1 MAPLRA
7 RFVTVEAVETVLPL
21 SCAVEVAVGVCE
33 PLNFMLAELAPP
45 TLGARVDAAGCGDF
59 ETAVELPFEMDF
71 EVDFEV
77 GFEVDIEVD
86 IEVDFEADTE
96 TGFETV

>member
-1 MAPLRA
+1 
-7 RFVTVEAVETVLPL
+7 
-21 SCAVEVAVGVCE
+21 
-33 PLNFMLAELAPP
+33 MLAELAPP

-71 EVDFEV
+71 EVGFEV
-77 GFEVDIEVD
+77 GFK
-86 IEVDFEADTE
+86 ADTE

>member
-21 SCAVEVAVGVCE
+21 SCAVEVFE

-77 GFEVDIEVD
+77 GFEVG
-86 IEVDFEADTE
+86 FKADTE
-96 TGFETV
+96 TGLETV

>member
-1 MAPLRA
+1 MRA

-21 SCAVEVAVGVCE
+21 SCAVEVFE

-77 GFEVDIEVD
+77 GFEVG
-86 IEVDFEADTE
+86 FKADTE
-96 TGFETV
+96 TGLETV

>member
-7 RFVTVEAVETVLPL
+7 RFVTVEAVEAVLPPL
-21 SCAVEVAVGVCE
+21 TCAAEVFE
-33 PLNFMLAELAPP
+33 PLDFTVAALAPP

-59 ETAVELPFEMDF
+59 ETAVEIPFEMDF

-77 GFEVDIEVD
+77 V
-86 IEVDFEADTE
+86 TE

>member
-7 RFVTVEAVETVLPL
+7 RFVTVEVVEV
-21 SCAVEVAVGVCE
+21 AVEVAVGVCE

-96 TGFETV
+96 TGFETI

>member
-1 MAPLRA
+1 MRA

-21 SCAVEVAVGVCE
+21 SCAVEVFE

-77 GFEVDIEVD
+77 GFKVGFEVG
-86 IEVDFEADTE
+86 FKADTE